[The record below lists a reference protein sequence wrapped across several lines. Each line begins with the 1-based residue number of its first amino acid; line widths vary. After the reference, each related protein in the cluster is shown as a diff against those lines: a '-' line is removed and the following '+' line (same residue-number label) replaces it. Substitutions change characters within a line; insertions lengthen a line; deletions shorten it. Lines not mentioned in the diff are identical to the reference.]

1 MLFLRVQ
8 MVFSSRFISPGVCS
22 RDRAEDSAFA
32 LDRNWGTN
40 EKVPLFTL
48 AAFSAKV
55 ISLLV
60 SAITAMASESTSGK
74 DKPSATP
81 SPMPR
86 SGFAKEQPRPDCVVS
101 AIGSQG
107 EQRPLAEAQNSSPF
121 GSAPQ
126 IGGLERGQG
135 CGQQLDRP
143 PPRRMAMRNF
153 RAVVLLLGRRPDA
166 TRWSADVSRERSDE
180 AWRLRACDQCSAC
193 FGLPQGGEDGRQ
205 QPCHF
210 MSFGTSPSP
219 PPRSWWRAVWGW
231 KT

>member
-135 CGQQLDRP
+135 CGQQLDSAAP
-143 PPRRMAMRNF
+143 AYGHAQLPR
-153 RAVVLLLGRRPDA
+153 
-166 TRWSADVSRERSDE
+166 
-180 AWRLRACDQCSAC
+180 
-193 FGLPQGGEDGRQ
+193 GGFVAG
-205 QPCHF
+205 
-210 MSFGTSPSP
+210 
-219 PPRSWWRAVWGW
+219 AAA
-231 KT
+231 